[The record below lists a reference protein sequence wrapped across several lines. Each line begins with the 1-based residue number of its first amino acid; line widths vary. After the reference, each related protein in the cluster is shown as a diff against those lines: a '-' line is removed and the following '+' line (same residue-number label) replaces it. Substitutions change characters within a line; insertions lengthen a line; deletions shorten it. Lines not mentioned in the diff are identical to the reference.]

1 MLMMRIPLI
10 LIFILVASTG
20 YCQFPSGQDLA
31 IIRSKEDSLKE
42 IAPKI
47 IMGREAA
54 ERFRSDSLFTRV
66 FVRALRQKNSFHYP
80 FDSILNISKLYAPD
94 SSFRIFTWQ
103 VVKDESMARR
113 HGAIQMNTPDGSL
126 KLYPLIDKTSII
138 GSPIDTVTSND
149 SWIGAIYYKII
160 QKEHNGKSYYTLL
173 GYDENT
179 MRSTMKRIEVLHFEN
194 NGKPVFGGPF
204 FSFREDSLKKPDQ
217 ARYWIEY
224 KKGGNASLQF
234 DEEMDLIIYD
244 HLIPENGEAEKK
256 YTFIPDGDYE
266 GFKWKDGK
274 WVHVDKVFTF
284 KLKDGEAPAPIPLGE
299 DKFGTKPTIPP
310 PPPPPVKKKKNQ
322 D

>member
-1 MLMMRIPLI
+1 MVMKRIPLI
-10 LIFILVASTG
+10 LFTVVLAAAG
-20 YCQFPSGQDLA
+20 YCQSPSGQDLA

-54 ERFRSDSLFTRV
+54 ERFRSDSLFTRI
-66 FVRALRQKNSFHYP
+66 FVRALRQKHSFHYP
-80 FDSILNISKLYAPD
+80 FDSIVNISKLYAPD

-126 KLYPLIDKTSII
+126 KLFPLIDKTNVI
-138 GSPIDTVTSND
+138 GSPIDTITSND

-160 QKEHNGKSYYTLL
+160 QKDHNGKPYYTLL

-179 MRSTMKRIEVLHFEN
+179 MRSTMKRIEVMHFDG
-194 NGKPVFGGPF
+194 GKPVFGGPF

-256 YTFIPDGDYE
+256 YTYIPDGDYE

-274 WVHVDKVFTF
+274 WVHINKVFNF
-284 KLKDGEAPAPIPLGE
+284 MLKDGEAPAPVPLTE
-299 DKFGTKPTIPP
+299 DKFGPRPPVTPTPA
-310 PPPPPVKKKKNQ
+310 PVKKKKQ
-322 D
+322 

>member
-10 LIFILVASTG
+10 LILTLVASAG
-20 YCQFPSGQDLA
+20 YCQYPSGQDLA

-42 IAPKI
+42 IAPRI
-47 IMGREAA
+47 IMGREPA

-80 FDSILNISKLYAPD
+80 FDSIINISKLYAPD

-103 VVKDESMARR
+103 VVKDESMSRR

-126 KLYPLIDKTSII
+126 KLFPLIDKTNII
-138 GSPIDTVTSND
+138 ASPIDTITSND

-160 QKEHNGKSYYTLL
+160 QKEYNGKPYYTFL

-179 MRSTMKRIEVLHFEN
+179 MRSTMKRIEVMHFEG
-194 NGKPVFGGPF
+194 GKPVFGGPF
-204 FSFREDSLKKPDQ
+204 FSFREDSLKRPDQ

-224 KKGGNASLQF
+224 KKGGNASIQF

-244 HLIPENGEAEKK
+244 HLIPENGETEKK
-256 YTFIPDGDYE
+256 YTYIPDGDYE
-266 GFKWKDGK
+266 GFKWKEGK
-274 WVHVDKVFTF
+274 WVHINKVFNF
-284 KLKDGEAPAPIPLGE
+284 MLKDGEAPAPVPLTE
-299 DKFGTKPTIPP
+299 DKFGPLKPAIPDSGKK
-310 PPPPPVKKKKNQ
+310 PVKKKG